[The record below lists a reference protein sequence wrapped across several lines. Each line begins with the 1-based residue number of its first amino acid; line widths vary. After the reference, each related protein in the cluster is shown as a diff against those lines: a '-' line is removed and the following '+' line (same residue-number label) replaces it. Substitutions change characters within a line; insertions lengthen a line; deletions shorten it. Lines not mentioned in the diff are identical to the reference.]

1 VPRWCTTWQAQWRG
15 DVIDLRGKTVEVTAN
30 NILYKGVLVEIDE
43 TDVYLQ
49 AESGWIVIPLEQVAS
64 IREEK

>member
-1 VPRWCTTWQAQWRG
+1 
-15 DVIDLRGKTVEVTAN
+15 VIDLRGKTVEVTAN